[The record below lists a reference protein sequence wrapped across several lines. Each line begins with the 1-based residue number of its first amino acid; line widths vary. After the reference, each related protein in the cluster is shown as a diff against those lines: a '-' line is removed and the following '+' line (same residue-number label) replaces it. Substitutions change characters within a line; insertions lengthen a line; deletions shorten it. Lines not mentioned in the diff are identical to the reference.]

1 MEIEILVVPDCPNEK
16 PAAERLRSALDAV
29 GMHDTTFT
37 IRTISD
43 PEEAERIGFT
53 GSPTILIDGHDPFAE
68 PGRTAGLSCRIYP
81 AAAPTSDGP
90 VGVPGFDQLREALT
104 IAGERP
110 APPAL

>member
-16 PAAERLRSALDAV
+16 PAAERLRGALNAV
-29 GMHDTTFT
+29 GMHNTTFT

-53 GSPTILIDGHDPFAE
+53 GSPTILINGRDPFAE
-68 PGRTAGLSCRIYP
+68 PGRTAGLSCRIYQTP
-81 AAAPTSDGP
+81 DGLA
-90 VGVPGFDQLREALT
+90 GVPGLDQLREALT
-104 IAGERP
+104 VAGERP

>member
-16 PAAERLRSALDAV
+16 PAVERLRGALADA
-29 GMHDTTFT
+29 GLHDTTFS

-68 PGRTAGLSCRIYP
+68 PGRPVGLSCRMYRTP
-81 AAAPTSDGP
+81 DGLA
-90 VGVPGFDQLREALT
+90 GVPGRDQLRLALT
-104 IAGERP
+104 AAGEGP
-110 APPAL
+110 ARSAL